1 MEKSAERN
9 ALWQE
14 RLAGGFD
21 VVSRDGILQGYAC
34 DAPFV
39 IGAFADE
46 PARESALA
54 GREALALS

>member
-14 RLAGGFD
+14 RLAVGFD
-21 VVSRDGILQGYAC
+21 VVNREGILQGYAC
-34 DAPFV
+34 NAPFV

-46 PARESALA
+46 PARESAFV

>member
-14 RLAGGFD
+14 RLAVGFD
-21 VVSRDGILQGYAC
+21 VVNREGILQGYAC
-34 DAPFV
+34 NAPFV

-46 PARESALA
+46 PARDSAFV